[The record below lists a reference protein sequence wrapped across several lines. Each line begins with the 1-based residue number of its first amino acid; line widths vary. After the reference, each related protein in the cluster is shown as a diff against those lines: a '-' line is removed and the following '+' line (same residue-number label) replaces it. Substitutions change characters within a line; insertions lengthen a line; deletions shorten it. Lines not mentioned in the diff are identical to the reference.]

1 MIDAVIRNLIKLMK
15 ILKSQITLLNILEDT
30 DINRDTVYKH
40 RQASVKNNNKKNNTQ
55 CREILHKSIEADK
68 APSISPLTLPRARE
82 HALRD

>member
-40 RQASVKNNNKKNNTQ
+40 RQASVKKNNKKKPPNA
-55 CREILHKSIEADK
+55 EKFSIN
-68 APSISPLTLPRARE
+68 P
-82 HALRD
+82 

>member
-40 RQASVKNNNKKNNTQ
+40 RQASVKKNNTQ
-55 CREILHKSIEADK
+55 CREILRKSIEADK